1 MGGHDLQVLV
11 STFFSQFFSPWRSCT
26 SGAAAS
32 KHLQEFSLG
41 ASSTRIPAI
50 VVMVMMIVP
59 EVVVVVVVVVGASS
73 SERISACY
81 RGDERW

>member
-1 MGGHDLQVLV
+1 MGGDDLQVLV
-11 STFFSQFFSPWRSCT
+11 STFFFAIFSPWRSCT
-26 SGAAAS
+26 SGAAACEQ
-32 KHLQEFSLG
+32 LQEFSLG
-41 ASSTRIPAI
+41 ASSSTRIPAI

-59 EVVVVVVVVVGASS
+59 VVVVVVGASS